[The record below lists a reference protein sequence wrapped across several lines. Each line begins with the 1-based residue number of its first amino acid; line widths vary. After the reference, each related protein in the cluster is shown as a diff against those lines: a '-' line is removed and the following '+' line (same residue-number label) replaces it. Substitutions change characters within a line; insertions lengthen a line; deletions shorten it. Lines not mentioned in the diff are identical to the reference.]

1 MFISNA
7 EKAQISLS
15 LKLLQA
21 QIQDLKAELVAIK
34 NGKSGAILFGRESAP
49 KRKSREWTPEQRKA
63 ASDRMKIRQA
73 NEKAKRNLA

>member
-7 EKAQISLS
+7 EKNQISLS

-21 QIQDLKAELVAIK
+21 QIQDLKVDLAAIK
-34 NGKSGAILFGRESAP
+34 SRAILLGHEPAP
-49 KRKSREWTPEQRKA
+49 RRKSREWTPEQRKA

>member
-7 EKAQISLS
+7 EKAQISSS

-21 QIQDLKAELVAIK
+21 QIQDLKAELASMKKLMVAPA
-34 NGKSGAILFGRESAP
+34 NPPR
-49 KRKSREWTPEQRKA
+49 RKSREWTPEQRKA

-73 NEKAKRNLA
+73 EKIAKRDGL

>member
-7 EKAQISLS
+7 EKNQISLS

-21 QIQDLKAELVAIK
+21 QIQDLKAELAAMKKLITVSE
-34 NGKSGAILFGRESAP
+34 NPP

>member
-7 EKAQISLS
+7 EKAQISSS

-21 QIQDLKAELVAIK
+21 QIQDLKAEFAAMKKLMAALA
-34 NGKSGAILFGRESAP
+34 NPPR
-49 KRKSREWTPEQRKA
+49 RKSREWTPEQRKA

-73 NEKAKRNLA
+73 EKIAQRDGI

>member
-7 EKAQISLS
+7 EKAQISSS

-21 QIQDLKAELVAIK
+21 QIQDLKAEL
-34 NGKSGAILFGRESAP
+34 GAMKKLIVDLANPPR
-49 KRKSREWTPEQRKA
+49 RKSREWTPEQRKA

-73 NEKAKRNLA
+73 EKIAKRDGL